1 MNSIANISHV
11 PNTQNVAAQAQPLQS
26 KEAVNER
33 VAVAQTK
40 NEKKVKEEKEK
51 KKKNSSGRSKKNKKD
66 KEEIKT
72 EAIDHASVNVSSI
85 LIAQEMKQS
94 KKLVTPAKAA
104 GAYQFYKNS

>member
-1 MNSIANISHV
+1 MVNAISNITPTH
-11 PNTQNVAAQAQPLQS
+11 NTQNVVAQVQPLQS

-33 VAVAQTK
+33 VAIAQAK

-51 KKKNSSGRSKKNKKD
+51 KNSSDRSKKNTKD

-72 EAIDHASVNVSSI
+72 EAMDHASVNVSNI

-104 GAYQFYKNS
+104 GAYQYYKNS

>member
-51 KKKNSSGRSKKNKKD
+51 KNSSGRSKKNKKD

-72 EAIDHASVNVSSI
+72 EAIDHASVNVSNI

>member
-40 NEKKVKEEKEK
+40 NEKKVKEEKE
-51 KKKNSSGRSKKNKKD
+51 KKNSSGRSKKNKKD

>member
-11 PNTQNVAAQAQPLQS
+11 HNTQNVVAQAQPLQS
-26 KEAVNER
+26 KESVNEK
-33 VAVAQTK
+33 VAVAQAK
-40 NEKKVKEEKEK
+40 NEKKVKEEKE
-51 KKKNSSGRSKKNKKD
+51 KKNSSGRSKKNKKD

-72 EAIDHASVNVSSI
+72 EAIDHASVNVSNI

>member
-1 MNSIANISHV
+1 MVNAISNIPPTHH
-11 PNTQNVAAQAQPLQS
+11 TQNVVAQAQPLQS

-51 KKKNSSGRSKKNKKD
+51 KNSFGRSKKNKKD

-72 EAIDHASVNVSSI
+72 EAIDHASVNVSNI

-104 GAYQFYKNS
+104 GAYQLYKNS

>member
-51 KKKNSSGRSKKNKKD
+51 KNSFGRSKKNKKD

-72 EAIDHASVNVSSI
+72 EAIDHASVNVSNI